1 MEKVNYY
8 IEYIDYLIDCEQFD
22 KAIKNIDNQN
32 PDENNIFN
40 LSFKRAFCYYKLN
53 NYQEAISQFNKCLRF
68 NEHKNICNI
77 YIGLCHLKM
86 NDFENGIYK
95 IEEQLNI
102 NLGSQESVNQYQ
114 ESVNQYQ
121 EKVITDIDQD
131 LFCCPLTFEMY
142 KDPYITPNGNT
153 YEYAALVQHLNEV
166 GNFDPLTREYLD
178 ESMIIPNRK
187 IKELI
192 ENNY

>member
-1 MEKVNYY
+1 MKEKISYY

-22 KAIKNIDNQN
+22 KAIKNIDNQG
-32 PDENNIFN
+32 PENIFYFC
-40 LSFKRAFCYYKLN
+40 FKKAFCYYKLE
-53 NYQEAISQFNKCLRF
+53 NYHEAICQFNKCLKF
-68 NEHKNICNI
+68 QEHKNICNI

-86 NDFENGIYK
+86 NDFENGIFK
-95 IEEQLNI
+95 IEEQLTIDLENK
-102 NLGSQESVNQYQ
+102 NQYQ
-114 ESVNQYQ
+114 ESVNHYQ

-153 YEYAALVQHLNEV
+153 YEHAALIQHLNEV

-187 IKELI
+187 IRELI
-192 ENNY
+192 EKS

>member
-1 MEKVNYY
+1 
-8 IEYIDYLIDCEQFD
+8 
-22 KAIKNIDNQN
+22 
-32 PDENNIFN
+32 
-40 LSFKRAFCYYKLN
+40 
-53 NYQEAISQFNKCLRF
+53 
-68 NEHKNICNI
+68 
-77 YIGLCHLKM
+77 M
-86 NDFENGIYK
+86 NDFENGIFK
-95 IEEQLNI
+95 IEEQLTIDLENK
-102 NLGSQESVNQYQ
+102 NLEESVNQYQYQ

-153 YEYAALVQHLNEV
+153 YEHAALIQHLNEV

-187 IKELI
+187 IRELI
-192 ENNY
+192 EKS